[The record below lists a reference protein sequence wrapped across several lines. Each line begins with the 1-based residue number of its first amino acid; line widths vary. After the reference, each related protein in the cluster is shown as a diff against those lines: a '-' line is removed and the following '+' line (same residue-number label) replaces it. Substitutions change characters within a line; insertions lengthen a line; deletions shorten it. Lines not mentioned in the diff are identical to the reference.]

1 MCDDF
6 CDRCLPASASFF
18 FVAITP
24 FTKNHPPLSQKITH
38 LVTSP
43 NPCPPKSRSF
53 HDICYPKV
61 RLLAKLWFSPRKML
75 GWGGGGYLL
84 APPRVFGHQYL
95 ESPWRPFFAP
105 RLDFC
110 DFLTALNAIE
120 KTTIF
125 RHGPKSIKSTMKS
138 TLCKWLHDLYQN
150 LTTLN
155 DHLTE
160 NVRFRV
166 PLRISKGAKMDPQF
180 PIFSPKGEKCAVVP
194 TSVSILEPTL
204 LFTKPL

>member
-1 MCDDF
+1 MSNTWRMCHHPDPRHRQTNSPGLWPSSVSGSPLD
-6 CDRCLPASASFF
+6 CLAVKTILLSYC
-18 FVAITP
+18 IGTP
-24 FTKNHPPLSQKITH
+24 LAQKLHI
-38 LVTSP
+38 
-43 NPCPPKSRSF
+43 
-53 HDICYPKV
+53 IEY
-61 RLLAKLWFSPRKML
+61 AK
-75 GWGGGGYLL
+75 
-84 APPRVFGHQYL
+84 
-95 ESPWRPFFAP
+95 SPWRPFFAP

-166 PLRISKGAKMDPQF
+166 PLRISKGAKMALEF
-180 PIFSPKGEKCAVVP
+180 TIFCKKATPKHE
-194 TSVSILEPTL
+194 
-204 LFTKPL
+204 

>member
-1 MCDDF
+1 MNTMENSPGLWPSSVSGSFLD
-6 CDRCLPASASFF
+6 CLAVKTILLSYC
-18 FVAITP
+18 IGTP
-24 FTKNHPPLSQKITH
+24 
-38 LVTSP
+38 
-43 NPCPPKSRSF
+43 
-53 HDICYPKV
+53 
-61 RLLAKLWFSPRKML
+61 LARKLHIARGSK
-75 GWGGGGYLL
+75 
-84 APPRVFGHQYL
+84 
-95 ESPWRPFFAP
+95 SPWRPFFAP

-166 PLRISKGAKMDPQF
+166 PLRISKGAKMALEF
-180 PIFSPKGEKCAVVP
+180 PIFCKKGEKCAVPP
-194 TSVSILEPTL
+194 TGVGIISPTL